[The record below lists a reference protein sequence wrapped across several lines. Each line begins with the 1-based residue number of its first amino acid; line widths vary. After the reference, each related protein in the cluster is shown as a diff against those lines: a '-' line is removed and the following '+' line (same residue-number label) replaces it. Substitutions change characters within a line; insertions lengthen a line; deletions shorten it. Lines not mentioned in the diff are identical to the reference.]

1 MYLTSSLNELCRG
14 SKLRSD
20 AIKRGVGRAPHRALL
35 KALGVTGKD
44 LDKPFIAVVNSFTTV
59 VPGHAHLNQVA
70 ESVKAGVISA
80 GGLPLEFNTIAICDG
95 LAMGH
100 EGMRYSLPSRELVAD
115 SVELMVQAHRFDGM
129 VLITNCDKIT
139 PGMLMAA
146 ARLNIP
152 AIVVTGGPMLSGV
165 YKGKK
170 IGTASVFE
178 AVGEVAAGKMS
189 EEELKKV
196 EELACP
202 GYGSCNGMFTA
213 NTMACVTEALGMS
226 LPGCATPPAV
236 SVARLRI
243 AKTSGE
249 RVVKLVT
256 EDLKP
261 LDILTSEAF
270 ENAVMVDMALGGST
284 NTVLHLPAIA
294 TEAEVYLPLT
304 IFDKLS
310 RKVPHLCNMVPS
322 GPYTM
327 EDLDAAGGI
336 PAVMKE
342 LSPFLYLNA
351 VTVTGKPV
359 KENVGQA
366 VVFDANVIRPL
377 TNPVHRE
384 GGIAIL
390 KGNLAPNGAVV
401 KAMAISPKMLVH
413 KGPARVFDS
422 EEDAMKALLNKKIR
436 KGDVVVIRYEGPK
449 GGPGMREMLS
459 PTATIAGM
467 GLSESVALVTD
478 GRFSGATR
486 GPCIGHVSPEAADG
500 GPIAALR
507 DEDIIEIDVPK
518 RKLNVELSDEELR
531 NRLKLW
537 KPKQP
542 KIRKGYLVRYSQL
555 VQPAH
560 VGGILGKA

>member
-1 MYLTSSLNELCRG
+1 
-14 SKLRSD
+14 LRSD
-20 AIKRGVGRAPHRALL
+20 AIKRGVERAPHRALL
-35 KALGVTGKD
+35 KALGITDRD

-70 ESVKAGVISA
+70 DAVKAGVVSA
-80 GGLPLEFNTIAICDG
+80 GGVPFEFNTIAICDG

-100 EGMRYSLPSRELVAD
+100 EGMRYSLPSRELIAD
-115 SVELMVQAHRFDGM
+115 SIEVMVQAHRFDGM
-129 VLITNCDKIT
+129 VLVTNCDKIT
-139 PGMLMAA
+139 PGMLMIAT
-146 ARLNIP
+146 RLNIP

-165 YKGKK
+165 YKGRK
-170 IGTASVFE
+170 IGTASMFE

-189 EEELKKV
+189 EEELKTL
-196 EELACP
+196 EDLACP
-202 GYGSCNGMFTA
+202 SCGSCNGMFTA

-226 LPGCATPPAV
+226 LPGCATPSAV
-236 SVARLRI
+236 SAARLRV
-243 AKTSGE
+243 AKASGE
-249 RVVKLVT
+249 RVVELVT

-270 ENAVMVDMALGGST
+270 ENAIMVDMALGGST
-284 NTVLHLPAIA
+284 NTVLHLSAIA
-294 TEAEVYLPLT
+294 REAEVSLPLT
-304 IFDKLS
+304 LFDKLS
-310 RKVPHLCNMVPS
+310 RRVPHLCNMVPS

-342 LSPFLYLNA
+342 LSPFLHLNA
-351 VTVTGKPV
+351 GTVTGKTV
-359 KENVGQA
+359 EENIEQA
-366 VVFDANVIRPL
+366 VVLDANVICPV
-377 TNPVHRE
+377 TSPVHRE

-390 KGNLAPNGAVV
+390 KGNLAPKGAVV
-401 KAMAISPKMLVH
+401 KATAISPKMLVH
-413 KGPARVFDS
+413 KGAAKVFDS
-422 EEDAMKALLNKKIR
+422 EEEAMKAILNKEIR
-436 KGDVVVIRYEGPK
+436 EGNVVVIRYEGPK

-486 GPCIGHVSPEAADG
+486 GPCVGHVSPETADG
-500 GPIAALR
+500 GPIAVLR
-507 DEDIIEIDVPK
+507 DGDIIEIDVPK
-518 RKLNVELSDEELR
+518 RKLNVELSDEELG
-531 NRLKLW
+531 NRLKSW

-542 KIRKGYLVRYSQL
+542 KVRKGYLVRYSQL

-560 VGGILGKA
+560 MGSVLRKI